1 MNLQQ
6 CWSSYTKAEELL
18 KSGHWPQ
25 AHYLL
30 DDVLQNLPNH
40 IQHTANDPD
49 SRPCQLV
56 CLISGLHDA
65 AIHQAEILNNM
76 GQQQRAFDALNQAY
90 GLLQFMSIE
99 TNDLI
104 TAVASVLDKHST
116 NLLLH
121 LSTFC
126 MAQRDA
132 TWQLE
137 YQDIEKAHL
146 YFTQLKHSYGLILER
161 PTLN

>member
-1 MNLQQ
+1 MNLKQ

-25 AHYLL
+25 AHYLF
-30 DDVLQNLPNH
+30 DDVLHNLPGH
-40 IQHTANDPD
+40 IEATANDPQAK
-49 SRPCQLV
+49 PCQLV

-65 AIHQAEILNNM
+65 AIQQAEILNNM
-76 GQQQRAFDALNQAY
+76 GQQKRAFNALNQAY
-90 GLLQFMSIE
+90 GLLQFISIE
-99 TNDLI
+99 KNDLI
-104 TAVASVLDKHST
+104 TAVASVLDQHCT
-116 NLLLH
+116 DLLLH

-126 MAQRDA
+126 LAQRDA
-132 TWQLE
+132 SWQLE

-146 YFTQLKHSYGLILER
+146 YFSQLKLSYGLNINN